1 MELDRAR
8 RLWRLSA
15 MGLKPISCLLSTLL
29 VLDSRATATGK
40 QAASSHEGGTTPL
53 TVVQWNVADF
63 NPGGVSQEKS
73 RALSTHEIADSLLS
87 FTGGGIGDSADVFT
101 LVR

>member
-1 MELDRAR
+1 M
-8 RLWRLSA
+8 
-15 MGLKPISCLLSTLL
+15 
-29 VLDSRATATGK
+29 
-40 QAASSHEGGTTPL
+40 
-53 TVVQWNVADF
+53 QWNVADF

-87 FTGGGIGDSADVFT
+87 FTGGGIGGSADVFT